1 MEFLLQDAI
10 LYITFVTTALC
21 LLEVFFLANISRFVR
36 QQTSSGRQRAFAFVD
51 TCEEHIGN
59 TPLFSI
65 YYKYGMVRSVRRQES
80 SGESDEV
87 GPYTPM
93 FR

>member
-65 YYKYGMVRSVRRQES
+65 FYKYGMVRSVRRQES
-80 SGESDEV
+80 SGESDEI

>member
-10 LYITFVTTALC
+10 LYISVVTTALC
-21 LLEVFFLANISRFVR
+21 LLEVFFLTNVSRFVR
-36 QQTSSGRQRAFAFVD
+36 QQTSSGRQKAFAIVD
-51 TCEEHIGN
+51 TCEESLGN
-59 TPLFSI
+59 ISLFSI
-65 YYKYGMVRSVRRQES
+65 FYKYGMIRSVRRQES

-87 GPYTPM
+87 GPYKPM

>member
-10 LYITFVTTALC
+10 LYISVVTTALC
-21 LLEVFFLANISRFVR
+21 LLEVFFLANVSRFVR
-36 QQTSSGRQRAFAFVD
+36 QQTSSGRQKAFALVD
-51 TCEEHIGN
+51 TCEERIGN
-59 TPLFSI
+59 TPLLSI
-65 YYKYGMVRSVRRQES
+65 FYKYGMIRSVRRQES

>member
-1 MEFLLQDAI
+1 M
-10 LYITFVTTALC
+10 
-21 LLEVFFLANISRFVR
+21 R
-36 QQTSSGRQRAFAFVD
+36 QQASSGRQRAFKLVD
-51 TCEEHIGN
+51 TCEEGTRN
-59 TPLFSI
+59 VPLFSI
-65 YYKYGMVRSVRRQES
+65 FYKYGMIRSVRRQES

>member
-10 LYITFVTTALC
+10 LYITFVTTAFC
-21 LLEVFFLANISRFVR
+21 LLEVYFLANVSRFVR

-51 TCEEHIGN
+51 ICEEHIGN

-65 YYKYGMVRSVRRQES
+65 FYKYGMVRSVRRQES

-87 GPYTPM
+87 GPYLPM

>member
-65 YYKYGMVRSVRRQES
+65 FYKYGMVRSVRRQES